1 MTEPS
6 DAAALHSLATESVNP
21 RSQDLDLL
29 SIEEAV
35 GVMNDE
41 DRAVAV
47 AVEAAKTLIATAIR
61 DITKR
66 MSQGGRLVNIGAGTS
81 GRLGVLDAV
90 ECRPTFSVA
99 SDRVIGVIAGGLPAL
114 TMAVEGAEDDL
125 EAGAKDIT
133 DLSIGPRD
141 VVVGLTASGRTP
153 YVVGALQEARRRGA
167 LTVSISCNEGS
178 VVSAFADHPIEINTG
193 PEVLTGSTRL
203 KAATAQKTVLNMI
216 STITMVSLGKTFGNL
231 MVDLQATNSKLRVR
245 SLRIF
250 QTVTGSDRAHAAACL
265 EAANGDLK
273 VALLAEL
280 AGVEPQEARERL
292 LEAGG
297 RLREALTAAQ

>member
-1 MTEPS
+1 MTEPT
-6 DAAALHSLATESVNP
+6 DVAALHSLATESVNP

-41 DRAVAV
+41 DRAVAA
-47 AVEAAKTLIATAIR
+47 AVEEAKSSIARAIH
-61 DITKR
+61 DITER
-66 MSQGGRLVNIGAGTS
+66 MSRGGRLVNIGAGTS

-99 SDRVIGVIAGGLPAL
+99 PDRVIGVIAGGLPAL
-114 TMAVEGAEDDL
+114 TTAVEGAEDDA

-133 DLSIGPRD
+133 DLSIGADD
-141 VVVGLTASGRTP
+141 VVIGLTASGRTP
-153 YVVGALQEARRRGA
+153 YVIGALDEARRRGA
-167 LTVSISCNEGS
+167 LTVSISCNTGS
-178 VVSAFADHPIEINTG
+178 TVSNYADHPIEISTG

-216 STITMVSLGKTFGNL
+216 STITMVNLGKTFGNL

-250 QTVTGSDRAHAAACL
+250 QTVTGADHAHATACL
-265 EAANGDLK
+265 EAAGGDLK
-273 VALLAEL
+273 VALLCEL
-280 AGVEPQEARERL
+280 AGVQPDDARARL
-292 LEAGG
+292 LDTGG
-297 RLREALTAAQ
+297 HLRVALNR